1 MLLSV
6 FLTFL
11 KVGATSF
18 GGGYGMIALLQ
29 EEVLSHGWLTED
41 EFLSF
46 IAVSESTP
54 GPIAINMSTFVGS
67 SQGGLLGALLATLGV
82 VLPSFLIIL
91 AVAALFKN
99 LLRYAGVQAALSGIR
114 PVVAG
119 LITGTALTTLF
130 STLSVK
136 NETGALTGFDWRALV
151 IFLLVALTA
160 FLWKKWRKK
169 KISPI
174 LLIVFSAALGIAFY
188 GIFPV

>member
-29 EEVLSHGWLTED
+29 EEVLAHGWLTED

-136 NETGALTGFDWRALV
+136 NEAGALTGIDWRALV
-151 IFLLVALTA
+151 IFLLVALAA

-174 LLIVFSAALGIAFY
+174 LLIVFSAALGIVFY